1 MVDIELAYMPAC
13 ELARRI
19 RAKDVSPV
27 EAVQNSL
34 ARIEQ
39 VNPALNA
46 FCFVYPEEALARARE
61 AERALMR
68 DEPLGPL
75 HGVPVA
81 IKDLTPTRGKRT
93 TMGSHVF
100 EHWVPDFDAVI
111 VERLLGA
118 GAIMVGKTT
127 TPEFALAS
135 FTDSP
140 LWGITRNP
148 WNAERTCGGSSGG
161 AAVAVATGCVPLAEG
176 SDMGG
181 SVRIPAAF
189 CGIVGLKPSHG
200 RIPFEFLPSHF
211 DGLSNHGPLART
223 VADAALFLAVTQG
236 PDERDAASLP
246 SCPPPALPPPADLR
260 GLRLALSPDLGY
272 YAVHADVAANLAAAA
287 DALRDAG
294 AVVDEVALG
303 WTRAFSEAWA
313 KHWQVF
319 MAAFFG
325 DHLEAWRERM
335 DPVVVAA
342 IEAGRRLSAVE
353 LKRVEIAYTEAWRML
368 RPILA
373 DYDAL
378 ICPTESIP
386 APDVGQREGDFA
398 REDEQGRWRG
408 MDMTEQFNALRLPA
422 ISVPTG
428 FSTDG
433 LPTAMQIVGRRF
445 DEATVLRVAAG
456 FEAAR
461 PWAGHRP
468 PF

>member
-1 MVDIELAYMPAC
+1 MVDLELAYMSAA

-27 EAVQNSL
+27 EAVRNSL

-61 AERALMR
+61 AERELMR
-68 DEPLGPL
+68 DEPLGAL

-81 IKDLTPTRGKRT
+81 IKDLTPTRAKRT
-93 TMGSHVF
+93 TMGSHAF
-100 EHWVPDFDAVI
+100 EHWIPDFDAVV
-111 VERLLGA
+111 VERLVGA

-127 TPEFALAS
+127 TPEFAMSS
-135 FTDSP
+135 FTYSP
-140 LWGITRNP
+140 LWGVTRNP
-148 WNAERTCGGSSGG
+148 WNPERTCGGSSGG
-161 AAVAVATGCVPLAEG
+161 SAVAVATGCVPLAEG

-189 CGIVGLKPSHG
+189 CGIVGLKPGHG
-200 RIPFEFLPSHF
+200 RIPFEFLPSVF

-223 VADAALFLAVTQG
+223 VADAALFLAAAQG

-246 SCPPPALPPPADLR
+246 AGSPPVLPPPADVR

-272 YAVHADVAANLAAAA
+272 YAVHPDVAANLRAAAA
-287 DALRDAG
+287 ALEAAG
-294 AVVDEVALG
+294 AVVEEVSLG
-303 WTRAFSEAWA
+303 WTREFSEAWA
-313 KHWQVF
+313 RHWQAF

-325 DHLEAWRERM
+325 ERLEAWRERM
-335 DPVVVAA
+335 DPAVVAA

-353 LKRVEIAYTEAWRML
+353 LKRVEVVYTHAWRAL

-373 DYDAL
+373 EHDAL

-386 APDVGQREGDFA
+386 APSVDKRDADFGG
-398 REDEQGRWRG
+398 EDAEGRWLG
-408 MDMTEQFNALRLPA
+408 MDMTEHFNALRLPA
-422 ISVPTG
+422 ISVPSG
-428 FSTDG
+428 FASDG

-445 DEATVLRVAAG
+445 DEATVLRIAAG
-456 FEAAR
+456 LEAVR
-461 PWAGHRP
+461 PWAGRRP
-468 PF
+468 PI